1 VEARRA
7 CVAAG
12 GVAAHQRVILPKSE
26 ENLELERR
34 LDERSQVSV
43 SDLIGLQ
50 VDAVA
55 ARREYLDAIEAY
67 NTNLIELEQVTGG
80 ALNPPD

>member
-7 CVAAG
+7 GVAAG

-34 LDERSQVSV
+34 LYERSQVSV
-43 SDLIGLQ
+43 SDLIGMQ

-55 ARREYLDAIEAY
+55 RLAPYFLRRRRS
-67 NTNLIELEQVTGG
+67 TT
-80 ALNPPD
+80 